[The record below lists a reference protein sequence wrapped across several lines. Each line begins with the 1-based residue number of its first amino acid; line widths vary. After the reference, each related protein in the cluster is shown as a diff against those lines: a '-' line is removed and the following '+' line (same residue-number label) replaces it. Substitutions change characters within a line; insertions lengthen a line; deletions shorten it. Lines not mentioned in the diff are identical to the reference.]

1 MYLSISKNIVI
12 LIQRIASQNN
22 ELSCLSSSETYFWSV
37 CVCALEF
44 YSINFRM
51 MDSTWKALISFP
63 LKLRIWRCWVP
74 TKVPKLWE
82 FGILSRKMILS
93 CIFLMLDTTQENFL
107 FVFSG
112 ILRVLDVLGAKK
124 KLEFLFFRNPKI
136 FGCVGCQEKH
146 LRVPF
151 FSGILRIL
159 DVLAVLCVQKKYLR
173 VLFFRTLRIL
183 DVLGVKKIL
192 EFLFF
197 PEL

>member
-63 LKLRIWRCWVP
+63 LKLRIWRCWVS

-124 KLEFLFFRNPKI
+124 IRVPFFRNSKI

-151 FSGILRIL
+151 FP
-159 DVLAVLCVQKKYLR
+159 
-173 VLFFRTLRIL
+173 
-183 DVLGVKKIL
+183 
-192 EFLFF
+192 EF
-197 PEL
+197 